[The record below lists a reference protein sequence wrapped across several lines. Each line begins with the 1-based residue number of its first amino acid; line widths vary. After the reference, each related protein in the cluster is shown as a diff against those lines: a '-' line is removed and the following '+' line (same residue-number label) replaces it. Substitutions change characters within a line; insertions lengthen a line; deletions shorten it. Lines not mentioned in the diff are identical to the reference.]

1 MSLPVILSRTVLGL
15 LVISVLSLTCG
26 RAQAPQ
32 GRPSQPNRVLVLVI
46 RPQGFQPA
54 RVTLPASRIFFS
66 VHNRTGLHETALQLD
81 REAGDRLKTVPLMKS
96 KLAWRETVDLTPGV
110 YVLSVQGRPQWTCR
124 ITITP

>member
-124 ITITP
+124 I